1 MRLAHVTCLLCL
13 LFTLPS
19 WAQQLDAS
27 ARDVPILA
35 IEVSGSWARMA
46 YPEAVLF
53 RDEARDTP
61 LVSVAR
67 RASVPRVSVGA
78 NFNLERLVGVAGL
91 WETNAMDW
99 HLAGKVEAFVL
110 RAGLEK
116 RFLLSQRLQLSLGV
130 FGGAADVSVAT
141 GRYNYSEVPEGTTPP
156 PFVLGFER
164 TELRAHQWL
173 PGVGATMAL
182 HVPFGSR
189 VYARAQA
196 GYSLYFQQARRF
208 VLGADT
214 YTFPD
219 FAVSLSGPQA
229 GLLLGVHI

>member
-1 MRLAHVTCLLCL
+1 MRLNRVACLLCL
-13 LFTLPS
+13 LLALPS
-19 WAQQLDAS
+19 WAQQATSTADI
-27 ARDVPILA
+27 PILA

-46 YPEAVLF
+46 HPGAVLF
-53 RDEARDTP
+53 QDEARDRP
-61 LVSVAR
+61 LVSVSR
-67 RASVPRVSVGA
+67 RSSVPRLSVGA

-116 RFLLSQRLQLSLGV
+116 RFHLTQRLQLSLGV
-130 FGGAADVSVAT
+130 FGAAADVSVAT
-141 GRYNYSEVPEGTTPP
+141 GQYNSSEVPDGTTPP
-156 PFVLGFER
+156 PFVRGFER

-173 PGVGATMAL
+173 PGAGATVAL
-182 HVPFGSR
+182 QVPFGSR

-196 GYSLYFQQARRF
+196 GYSLYFQQANRF

>member
-1 MRLAHVTCLLCL
+1 MRMDRVACVLGLLLAV
-13 LFTLPS
+13 PS
-19 WAQQLDAS
+19 WAQGDTS
-27 ARDVPILA
+27 ATDIPILS
-35 IEVSGSWARMA
+35 IEGSGSWARMA
-46 YPEAVLF
+46 HPGAVLF
-53 RDEARDTP
+53 QDEVRDRP
-61 LVSVAR
+61 LVAVDR
-67 RASVPRVSVGA
+67 RSGVPRVSLGA

-110 RAGLEK
+110 RVGLEK
-116 RFLLSQRLQLSLGV
+116 RFVLSQRLQLSLGV
-130 FGGAADVSVAT
+130 FGAAADVSVAT
-141 GRYNYSEVPEGTTPP
+141 GQYNYSETPEGTTPP
-156 PFVLGFER
+156 PFIRSFER

-173 PGVGATMAL
+173 PGAGATVAL

-189 VYARAQA
+189 LYARAQA
-196 GYSLYFQQARRF
+196 GYSLYFQQASRF

-229 GLLLGVHI
+229 GLLLGIHI